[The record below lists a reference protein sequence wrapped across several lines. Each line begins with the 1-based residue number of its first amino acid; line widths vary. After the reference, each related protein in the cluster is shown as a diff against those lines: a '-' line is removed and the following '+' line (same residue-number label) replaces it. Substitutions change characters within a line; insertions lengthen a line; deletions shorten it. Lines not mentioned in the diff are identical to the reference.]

1 MKTKLM
7 ERKICFIWE
16 VGNLGGGQ
24 IPVQRSVPTLAPV
37 TDNQWAGDF
46 IDRRGLQ
53 VKTIQLALIVILKL
67 VIFRLTVS
75 S

>member
-24 IPVQRSVPTLAPV
+24 TPVQRSMPTLAPV
-37 TDNQWAGDF
+37 TDNQWAGVFTDGGRRRKQVFDF
-46 IDRRGLQ
+46 I
-53 VKTIQLALIVILKL
+53 K
-67 VIFRLTVS
+67 
-75 S
+75 